1 MKAIK
6 FFAISAMAA
15 AMITSCS
22 NEDELSQS
30 NYPSDNIIRITAGVN
45 NAKTRAEGAGT
56 PLENPLS
63 LTVVN
68 KYTETTLAAKYT
80 YVNKVFKKNDNVWT
94 CSEAEAQTQPLL
106 WQNKET
112 LVDIA
117 ALAPAQEGK
126 FDGVYNKETRKFSSF
141 SYSVADDQSTSSD
154 NNDLLYYY
162 AKDFKPGESLKDGKL
177 SIQMNHAFCMIDIV
191 VTLGTEFNKP
201 NVLDDSPIVKVT
213 LGGTKI
219 AANVDVKN
227 APTSSTTG
235 TTEGTTEGSTTTG
248 STTASFVTAS
258 GEATDITTTKG
269 TFTPAVNAEKKAD
282 PEVNA
287 ISSFSCIAIPQT
299 VAANTFKVSLKT
311 AGKLYEWTS
320 DKEITLQSGY
330 RYTLNLTM
338 GNDVVLLKGGS
349 ISATPWTEITSD
361 KPLETD

>member
-1 MKAIK
+1 MKVIK
-6 FFAISAMAA
+6 FFAITAMAA

-30 NYPSDNIIRITAGVN
+30 NYPSDNIIRVTAGVN

-68 KYTETTLAAKYT
+68 KNVPKYT
-80 YVNKVFKKNDNVWT
+80 YVDQEFSKTSGDWA
-94 CSEAEAQTQPLL
+94 CSETLL
-106 WQNKET
+106 WQKSDA
-112 LVDIA
+112 LVDIVA
-117 ALAPAQEGK
+117 FAPAQTGK
-126 FDGVYNKETRKFSSF
+126 FNGVYANGSIQPIA
-141 SYSVADDQSTSSD
+141 YSVAKDQTTADDK
-154 NNDLLYYY
+154 NDLLYYY
-162 AKDFKPGESLKDGKL
+162 AKDFNPGESLDKGKL
-177 SIQMNHAFCMIDIV
+177 KIQFNHAFCMIDIN

-201 NVLDDSPIVKVT
+201 EVLKESPIVKVT
-213 LGGTKI
+213 LEGTKI
-219 AANVDVKN
+219 EANVNVTNAANI
-227 APTSSTTG
+227 
-235 TTEGTTEGSTTTG
+235 
-248 STTASFVTAS
+248 VTAS
-258 GEATDITTTKG
+258 ETATAAKIITTKG
-269 TFTPAVNAEKKAD
+269 TFDKAANAET
-282 PEVNA
+282 NA
-287 ISSFSCIAIPQT
+287 KSHFSCIVIPQN

>member
-22 NEDELSQS
+22 TDDELSQS
-30 NYPSDNIIRITAGVN
+30 NYPSDNIVRVTAGVN

-56 PLENPLS
+56 EMKKDFS
-63 LTVVN
+63 LTIVN
-68 KYTETTLAAKYT
+68 KNAPKYT
-80 YVNKVFKKNDNVWT
+80 YTDKVFSKTSGDWA
-94 CSEAEAQTQPLL
+94 CSETLL
-106 WQNKET
+106 WQNSET
-112 LVDIA
+112 TVDIA
-117 ALAPAQEGK
+117 AFAPAQTGK
-126 FDGVYNKETRKFSSF
+126 FNGVYAEGSIQPIT
-141 SYSVADDQSTSSD
+141 YSVADDQSTKSD

-162 AKDFKPGESLKDGKL
+162 AKDFNPGTSLVDKKL
-177 SIQMNHAFCMIDIV
+177 SIQFNHAFCMIDIN

-201 NVLDDSPIVKVT
+201 EVLKESPIVKVT

-219 AANVDVKN
+219 AASVDVTN
-227 APTSSTTG
+227 A
-235 TTEGTTEGSTTTG
+235 
-248 STTASFVTAS
+248 ASVVTAS
-258 GEATDITTTKG
+258 GEAADITTTKG
-269 TFTPAVNAEKKAD
+269 SFTPAENADKKAD
-282 PEVNA
+282 PEANA
-287 ISSFSCIAIPQT
+287 ISRFSCIAIPQT
-299 VAANTFKVSLKT
+299 VGANTFKVSLMT

-330 RYTLNLTM
+330 RYTLNLSM

>member
-22 NEDELSQS
+22 SEDELSQS
-30 NYPSDNIIRITAGVN
+30 NYPSDNIIRVTAGVN

-56 PLENPLS
+56 PLKNPLS

-68 KYTETTLAAKYT
+68 KNENATLAKKYT
-80 YVNKVFKKNDNVWT
+80 YVNKVFTKDDNGAWN
-94 CSEAEAQTQPLL
+94 CSETLL
-106 WQNKET
+106 WQKDT
-112 LVDIA
+112 QPVDIVA
-117 ALAPAQEGK
+117 FAPAPNGK
-126 FDGVYNKETRKFSSF
+126 FNGVYAEGSTQPIQSIT
-141 SYSVADDQSTSSD
+141 YSVSDDQSTPSD

-162 AKDFKPGESLKDGKL
+162 AKDFNPGTSLVDKKL
-177 SIQMNHAFCMIDIV
+177 NIQFNHAFCMIDIN

-201 NVLDDSPIVKVT
+201 EVLKESPIVKVT

-219 AANVDVKN
+219 EASVNVTNAASV
-227 APTSSTTG
+227 
-235 TTEGTTEGSTTTG
+235 
-248 STTASFVTAS
+248 VTAS
-258 GEATDITTTKG
+258 EEAAATDITTTKG
-269 TFTPAVNAEKKAD
+269 SFTPAENADKKAD
-282 PEVNA
+282 PEKNA
-287 ISSFSCIAIPQT
+287 ISRFSCIAIPQT
-299 VAANTFKVSLKT
+299 VGANTFKVSLMT

-320 DKEITLQSGY
+320 AEPVELKSGY
-330 RYTLNLTM
+330 RYTLNLSM